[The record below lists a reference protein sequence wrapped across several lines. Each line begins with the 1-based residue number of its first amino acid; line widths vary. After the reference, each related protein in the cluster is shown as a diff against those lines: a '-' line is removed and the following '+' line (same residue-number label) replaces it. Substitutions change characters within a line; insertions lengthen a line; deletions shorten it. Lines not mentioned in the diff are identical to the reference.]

1 MTQNGQGPEPQY
13 PAVPPA
19 QNAQGGAQPYGGAW
33 GPAGAAPGGQPLPPA
48 QPLPPEAAP
57 GGAADM
63 QSTQY
68 LPPVPP
74 QGAPPQPGYGYP
86 GPGAPGA
93 ADMQATQHIAPVP
106 GGMPPVAPFQGGMP
120 PVPGGMPPAPGQQPG
135 PQPGYGYPQQAPG
148 GMPQAGQRPG
158 YGYPPPAGDMQATQ
172 HIAPVPPQ
180 PGAGAQTQFL
190 GTGPLQ
196 AQGPGPAGASD
207 ATQYI
212 APVPA
217 QEPGER
223 QPPAEFDNLF
233 RTEAPRAPQ
242 APQQPHAQAYQ
253 QPAPAP
259 YQQQHHQPPQHQQH
273 HQPPAPPQ
281 QYAYEGAYYDDG
293 ADPEPPRRKSPVALI
308 AAVVVGC
315 AVVGLGAGALLSG
328 GDEDKDPK
336 KGTQTVAESSA
347 APSGAPT
354 TAPAEKP
361 ADPAEPQ
368 AQELSKLLATS
379 SSSRDTVIS
388 SVESIKQCKNLDKAA
403 NDLRG
408 AAEQRRSLV
417 TKLQSLSVDKIPD
430 NPALTASLI
439 KAWQASASADDHY
452 AAWGDQMKDKKACKG
467 GKARSTNHFLAANNK
482 SGEAT
487 AAKKQAASL
496 WNPTA
501 SKYGLEKRTY
511 TQL

>member
-1 MTQNGQGPEPQY
+1 
-13 PAVPPA
+13 
-19 QNAQGGAQPYGGAW
+19 
-33 GPAGAAPGGQPLPPA
+33 
-48 QPLPPEAAP
+48 
-57 GGAADM
+57 
-63 QSTQY
+63 
-68 LPPVPP
+68 
-74 QGAPPQPGYGYP
+74 
-86 GPGAPGA
+86 
-93 ADMQATQHIAPVP
+93 
-106 GGMPPVAPFQGGMP
+106 
-120 PVPGGMPPAPGQQPG
+120 
-135 PQPGYGYPQQAPG
+135 
-148 GMPQAGQRPG
+148 
-158 YGYPPPAGDMQATQ
+158 MQATQ
-172 HIAPVPPQ
+172 HIAPVPPRQ
-180 PGAGAQTQFL
+180 DGGNQTQFL

-196 AQGPGPAGASD
+196 APGAGPAGASD

-223 QPPAEFDNLF
+223 QPPAEFDSLF

-242 APQQPHAQAYQ
+242 APQPPRPQAYQ

-259 YQQQHHQPPQHQQH
+259 YQQQAPAPYQQQ

-281 QYAYEGAYYDDG
+281 QYAYQDAYYDDG
-293 ADPEPPRRKSPVALI
+293 DEPEPPRRKSPVGLI

-328 GDEDKDPK
+328 GDENEDPK
-336 KGTQTVAESSA
+336 KGGQNVAASSA
-347 APSGAPT
+347 APSGGATGATEPT
-354 TAPAEKP
+354 EKP

-403 NDLRG
+403 ADLKG
-408 AAEQRRSLV
+408 AAEQRRGLV
-417 TKLQSLSVDKIPD
+417 TQLKALSVDKIPD
-430 NPALTASLI
+430 NASLTAQLT

-452 AAWGDQMKDKKACKG
+452 AAWAVQMKAKNACKG
-467 GKARSTNHFLAANNK
+467 GKARSTNHLVEANKK

-487 AAKKQAASL
+487 TSKKRAASL

-501 SKYGLEKRTY
+501 EKYGLEKRSY
-511 TQL
+511 SQL

>member
-19 QNAQGGAQPYGGAW
+19 QDGQGGAQPWGGAW
-33 GPAGAAPGGQPLPPA
+33 GPAGASPGGQPLPPA

-57 GGAADM
+57 GGPADM

-74 QGAPPQPGYGYP
+74 QGAAPQPGYGYP
-86 GPGAPGA
+86 GPGGPGA
-93 ADMQATQHIAPVP
+93 ADMQATQHIAPVAGGGMPQGPGGIPQGP
-106 GGMPPVAPFQGGMP
+106 GGMPSAATPPPGYGYPPPVA
-120 PVPGGMPPAPGQQPG
+120 A
-135 PQPGYGYPQQAPG
+135 PQPGYGYPHQA
-148 GMPQAGQRPG
+148 
-158 YGYPPPAGDMQATQ
+158 AGDMQATQ
-172 HIAPVPPQ
+172 HLAPVPPPQ
-180 PGAGAQTQFL
+180 QGGGAGGHTQFL

-212 APVPA
+212 APVPG

-242 APQQPHAQAYQ
+242 QPRQQQPQPHAQAYQ

-259 YQQQHHQPPQHQQH
+259 YQQPAPAPYQQQ

-281 QYAYEGAYYDDG
+281 QYGYDGAYYDG
-293 ADPEPPRRKSPVALI
+293 GEPEPPRRKSPVALI

-315 AVVGLGAGALLSG
+315 AVVGLGAGAFLSG
-328 GDEDKDPK
+328 GDEKKDPEADGQK
-336 KGTQTVAESSA
+336 VAATSSV
-347 APSGAPT
+347 PPTSEAPT
-354 TAPAEKP
+354 EKP

-403 NDLRG
+403 ADLRG
-408 AAEQRRSLV
+408 AADQRRGLV
-417 TKLQSLSVDKIPD
+417 AKLRTLSVDKVPD
-430 NPALTASLI
+430 NPALTAALT

-452 AAWGDQMKDKKACKG
+452 AAWAVQMKGKKACKD
-467 GKARSTNHFLAANNK
+467 GKARSTNHLVEANK
-482 SGEAT
+482 QSGTAT
-487 AAKKQAASL
+487 TAKKEAAAL

-501 SKYGLEKRTY
+501 SKYGLEKRSY
-511 TQL
+511 SQL

>member
-19 QNAQGGAQPYGGAW
+19 QNASGGAQPYGGAW

-57 GGAADM
+57 GGADM

-68 LPPVPP
+68 LPPVPQGGP
-74 QGAPPQPGYGYP
+74 QAGYGYP
-86 GPGAPGA
+86 GPGAPGG

-106 GGMPPVAPFQGGMP
+106 GGMPPVSPVQGGMP
-120 PVPGGMPPAPGQQPG
+120 QAPGQQ
-135 PQPGYGYPQQAPG
+135 QGYGYPQQAHG
-148 GMPQAGQRPG
+148 GMPQPGQQPG

-180 PGAGAQTQFL
+180 QGGGAQTQFL

-196 AQGPGPAGASD
+196 AQGQGPAGASD

-212 APVPA
+212 APVPG

-242 APQQPHAQAYQ
+242 QPHGQAYQ

-259 YQQQHHQPPQHQQH
+259 YQQHQPPQHQQH

-281 QYAYEGAYYDDG
+281 QYGYEGAYYDDG

-328 GDEDKDPK
+328 GDEDKSPE
-336 KGTQTVAESSA
+336 KGPQTVAESSA
-347 APSGAPT
+347 APSGEAT
-354 TAPAEKP
+354 TEPAEKP

-368 AQELSKLLATS
+368 AKELSKLLATS
-379 SSSRDTVIS
+379 SDSRDTVIS

-403 NDLRG
+403 SDLRG

-430 NPALTASLI
+430 NPALTAALT
-439 KAWQASASADDHY
+439 KAWEASAAADDHY

-467 GKARSTNHFLAANNK
+467 GKARSTPRLAAANNK